1 MRPFRTIL
9 FRQSPMGRMTAAISQ
24 SDRPLGLLLAGFLAA
39 VLLFPL
45 ETTAQQVGQV
55 VTSPP
60 ADESKHE
67 PIFGVGPRTIW
78 KNGFGFEAGL
88 DRDKTKRTESWGL
101 DYHTVYGLTAD
112 WAVTAEIHQILVEN
126 DVEREH
132 GDEHAEEG
140 GGGHGHG
147 GTGFSDLTIR
157 NKYRFFRNDI
167 PGGVF
172 HSAVMGGVQL
182 PTGASGL
189 SSGTTNYFVGLSG
202 AYEGR
207 RWLTFLTG
215 RYLLNTE
222 EPGGLEPGNAVLY
235 DVALGIRPVL
245 TGYYQPDVVL
255 MGELNG
261 QAFGQNELNGEA
273 VTGSSGHRLLVGFG
287 TWLTYR
293 NWAVKPG
300 LQLPLY
306 NGVEGGEL
314 DYRFVFAVEF
324 HL

>member
-1 MRPFRTIL
+1 MRLRRASGPGCWRSSGAALQSVFLRTVGVWLVGL
-9 FRQSPMGRMTAAISQ
+9 FAA
-24 SDRPLGLLLAGFLAA
+24 FLVA
-39 VLLFPL
+39 PL
-45 ETTAQQVGQV
+45 ETTAQQGG
-55 VTSPP
+55 TRASSPP
-60 ADESKHE
+60 TDEARHE

-78 KNGFGFEAGL
+78 DNGFGFEAGL
-88 DRDKTKRTESWGL
+88 DRDKTQRTESWGV
-101 DYHTVYGLTAD
+101 DYHAVYGLTAD
-112 WAVTAEIHQILVEN
+112 WAVTAEIHQTLVEN

-132 GDEHAEEG
+132 PEEHAEEG
-140 GGGHGHG
+140 DGGHGHG
-147 GTGFSDLTIR
+147 GTGFSDMTIR
-157 NKYRFFRNDI
+157 SKYRFFRNDI

-189 SSGTTNYFVGLSG
+189 TSGTTNYFTGLSG

-222 EPGGLEPGNAVLY
+222 EPGGLDPGNAVLY
-235 DVALGIRPVL
+235 DAALGIRPIL
-245 TGYYQPDVVL
+245 TGYYQPDVVF

-261 QAFGQNELNGEA
+261 QVFGQNEHSGEA
-273 VTGSSGHRLLVGFG
+273 VAGSSGHRLLVGFG
-287 TWLTYR
+287 AWLTYR

-300 LQLPLY
+300 VQLPLY
-306 NGVEGGEL
+306 NDVKGGEL
-314 DYRFVFAVEF
+314 EYRFVFALEF